1 MDREDWRTSE
11 YADCGGLPSQA
22 SGFPNANEDG
32 KPREK
37 ATMTRNIT
45 DVVAA
50 LPAERRVAIESRHE
64 TLRHEVEGLRE
75 LRQIAGKAQAD
86 IAFALNIK
94 QPSVSKIENQAD
106 MYLSTLRSYVE
117 AIGGQL
123 ELIVKLPKRPALR
136 IHQLGEALAHAP
148 ERGRRRVP
156 SRGVKPRHG

>member
-1 MDREDWRTSE
+1 MARS
-11 YADCGGLPSQA
+11 
-22 SGFPNANEDG
+22 
-32 KPREK
+32 
-37 ATMTRNIT
+37 IT
-45 DVVAA
+45 EIVAA
-50 LPAERRVAIESRHE
+50 LPVERQAASEARHE
-64 TLRHEVEGLRE
+64 ALRHEVDGLRE

-86 IAFALNIK
+86 IASVLNIK

-123 ELIVKLPKRPALR
+123 ELVVKLPKRPALR

-148 ERGRRRVP
+148 ARERGRIP